1 MRFIPAALLVL
12 LLAPNADATPILY
25 ANFCPGNVSCPTGIL
40 EASLS
45 FTENTGTADVN
56 DYFLDVLF
64 RSTAAAPA
72 FVDEFSWTI
81 SGVSTPGGYE
91 TAPILQSASGG
102 SGWQVFYDNIS
113 ASAASCTSSTNASNE
128 VCVQSGPGNPANI
141 GAPLAGQNLLFRLI
155 VNLSATTAPLTG
167 TTPVNLR
174 AQFLDSQGDNAG
186 ILSPSS
192 NTVNSVTVIPEPT
205 TLLLLGVGLLGVGRR
220 YRRGRL
226 Q

>member
-1 MRFIPAALLVL
+1 MRFIPAAFLVL
-12 LLAPNADATPILY
+12 ILASNADAAPILY
-25 ANFCPGNVSCPTGIL
+25 ANFCPGNVSCPAGIL

-45 FTENTGTADVN
+45 FDENTGTADAN

-64 RSTAAAPA
+64 RATAAAPA

-91 TAPILQSASGG
+91 TAPILLFASGG
-102 SGWQVFYDNIS
+102 SSWQVFYDNIS
-113 ASAASCTSSTNASNE
+113 ASAGSCTSSTNSSNE
-128 VCVQSGPGNPANI
+128 VCVQSGPGNLNP
-141 GAPLAGQNLLFRLI
+141 GASLAGQSLLFRLI
-155 VNLSATTAPLTG
+155 VDLSATTAPLTA

-174 AQFLDSQGDNAG
+174 AQFLDGQNDNAG

-192 NTVNSVTVIPEPT
+192 NSVNNVTAIPEPT
-205 TLLLLGVGLLGVGRR
+205 SLLLLGVGLLGVGRR
-220 YRRGRL
+220 YRRGRM